1 MIDFLKIDTQMGLT
15 FSGIALVTDNL
26 VKRERVTRSA
36 RKAYDTV
43 VRLKQGFPMTE
54 VDADTLDRNFGR
66 LRSELESLG
75 EVLLDHLRL
84 SERG

>member
-15 FSGIALVTDNL
+15 FSGLALATDDSAT
-26 VKRERVTRSA
+26 RERVIRSA

-43 VRLKQGFPMTE
+43 VRLKQGIPLTE
-54 VDADTLDRNFGR
+54 VETNSLDRKLGR

-75 EVLLDHLRL
+75 ETFSDRL
-84 SERG
+84 